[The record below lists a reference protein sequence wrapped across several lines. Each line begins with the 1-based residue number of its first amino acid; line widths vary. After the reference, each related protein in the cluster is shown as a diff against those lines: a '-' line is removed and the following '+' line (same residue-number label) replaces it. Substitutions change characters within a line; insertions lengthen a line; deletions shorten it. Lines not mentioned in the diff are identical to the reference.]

1 MNVDKNLLKLTLN
14 TKLSLVISII
24 SGFVASIFTIILS
37 YILAKSITQIFLE
50 KKSISDISHYL
61 VYFVL
66 AAILKAFFI
75 WYEKN
80 KINLVVRDVKK
91 TLRENINKVLFENK
105 TSILLNT
112 KSGELSNT
120 VIKGVEVLDA
130 YFSEYLPQLL
140 LSALTPI
147 LILLVVFPIDILSGV
162 VFLVTAPIVPLL
174 MYLIGSSA
182 EELNRKQW
190 KSLSRMSGHFLDVL
204 QGIVTL
210 KMFNRTKDEITRIK
224 EISDS
229 FKLSTMK
236 VLKVAFLS
244 ALVLELIST
253 LSIAIIAVEIGLRLM
268 YGKMVFESALFILIL
283 APEFYLPLRQL
294 GARYHTGLEGLAA
307 FKSIQKILMKAKNDM
322 TLTKSKL
329 KFQNGNIEF
338 KNVLFSYENRN
349 NFALDGISF
358 TIEKGKTTAIV
369 GESGSGKSTI
379 INLLMRFIESK
390 SGEIFIGGNNL
401 ENILENKWH
410 EKVGWVSQTPHIF
423 HKSIFENIAIA
434 KKNATESEIIDA
446 AKKAF
451 IHDSI
456 IKLKDGYNAIVEENG
471 ATLSG
476 GEIQRIALARIF
488 LKNAPILLMD
498 EPTSSIDSI
507 YEASIFSSIKSFVQ
521 GKTVVIVAHRLNT
534 ILNSD
539 KIIVM
544 EHGKIIAE
552 GMHQNLLVENKI
564 YQNLYNTFKR
574 EM

>member
-1 MNVDKNLLKLTLN
+1 
-14 TKLSLVISII
+14 
-24 SGFVASIFTIILS
+24 
-37 YILAKSITQIFLE
+37 
-50 KKSISDISHYL
+50 
-61 VYFVL
+61 
-66 AAILKAFFI
+66 
-75 WYEKN
+75 
-80 KINLVVRDVKK
+80 
-91 TLRENINKVLFENK
+91 
-105 TSILLNT
+105 
-112 KSGELSNT
+112 
-120 VIKGVEVLDA
+120 
-130 YFSEYLPQLL
+130 
-140 LSALTPI
+140 
-147 LILLVVFPIDILSGV
+147 
-162 VFLVTAPIVPLL
+162 
-174 MYLIGSSA
+174 
-182 EELNRKQW
+182 
-190 KSLSRMSGHFLDVL
+190 
-204 QGIVTL
+204 
-210 KMFNRTKDEITRIK
+210 
-224 EISDS
+224 
-229 FKLSTMK
+229 
-236 VLKVAFLS
+236 
-244 ALVLELIST
+244 
-253 LSIAIIAVEIGLRLM
+253 
-268 YGKMVFESALFILIL
+268 
-283 APEFYLPLRQL
+283 
-294 GARYHTGLEGLAA
+294 
-307 FKSIQKILMKAKNDM
+307 MKAKNDM